1 MNLDMKKLDRLL
13 QSILIVLSIY
23 LLYSLFSKEEFTRA
37 DYIMMIILCL
47 AGFIT
52 LIKETYRKKKEN

>member
-1 MNLDMKKLDRLL
+1 MSLDLKKLYRLL
-13 QSILIVLSIY
+13 QSILLVLSIY
-23 LLYSLFSKEEFTRA
+23 LLYSLFSKEEFTRL

-52 LIKETYRKKKEN
+52 LIKEIYRKKKED